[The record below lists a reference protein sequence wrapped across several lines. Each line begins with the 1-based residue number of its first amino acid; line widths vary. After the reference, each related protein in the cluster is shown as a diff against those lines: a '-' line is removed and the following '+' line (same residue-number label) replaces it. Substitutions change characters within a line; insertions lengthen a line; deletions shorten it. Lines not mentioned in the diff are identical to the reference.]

1 MCIWDNVCD
10 TWFPTITII
19 ITVVLGFI
27 PIYLIFHLSNER
39 LMKIGGTLLT
49 MAAVPTLFVF
59 SFLLIYGLC
68 VVPNAK
74 AAFKA
79 GLPNDSVACFVPRTN
94 LVRDIQRTI
103 LRSPSADDEPRHP
116 GGYILIKGRHGCGK
130 TTILK
135 RALTES
141 GPGILYVPVGFN
153 GDISLSLYQSLR
165 INEYCEGFWVTF
177 YTFLKLPL
185 KVCPDDPLS
194 RLEYGLKI
202 LTQAATEIVQE
213 EGYIPVV
220 VFDNLSQTLKQQRFD
235 GKQMVAML
243 QDAAKEMS
251 DDKLLIVV
259 FAASDSSV
267 PNLMRARS
275 SISRLIGT
283 IDVGDITDEQA
294 SNYLTCMCDN
304 ASSDDVATAVN
315 LVGGRFFDLLSAAR
329 IIKTHR
335 DGVNET
341 LEKLLLDT
349 LQDLEKTLLGA
360 VPRRVHTAVQEIA
373 RGILDS
379 STGTLTIAE
388 YASYVEELDQTDLQL
403 IDNLNIFLI
412 NSPDAIIFHS
422 RLTQRYF
429 ESRFMFKK
437 SNADQGK

>member
-1 MCIWDNVCD
+1 M
-10 TWFPTITII
+10 
-19 ITVVLGFI
+19 
-27 PIYLIFHLSNER
+27 
-39 LMKIGGTLLT
+39 MKIGGTVAA
-49 MAAVPTLFVF
+49 MIAVPALFIISV
-59 SFLLIYGLC
+59 LLLGGVC

-116 GGYILIKGRHGCGK
+116 GGYILIQGRHGCGK

-135 RALTES
+135 QALAES
-141 GPGILYVPVGFN
+141 GPGILYVPVGYN
-153 GDISLSLYQSLR
+153 GDVSLSLYQSLR
-165 INEYCEGFWVTF
+165 IDEYCESFWVT
-177 YTFLKLPL
+177 YLKLPL

-202 LTQAATEIVQE
+202 LTQAAAEIVQE

-220 VFDNLSQTLKQQRFD
+220 VFDNLSQILKQQQFD
-235 GKQMVAML
+235 VVAML
-243 QDAAKEMS
+243 QDAAKEIS
-251 DDKLLIVV
+251 DNKLLIVV

-283 IDVGDITDEQA
+283 IDVGDITDQQA
-294 SNYLTCMCDN
+294 LNYLTCMCDN
-304 ASSDDVATAVN
+304 ASSDNVATAVN
-315 LVGGRFFDLLSAAR
+315 LVGGHFLDLLSAAH

-349 LQDLEKTLLGA
+349 LRDLEKTLFILGA
-360 VPRRVHTAVQEIA
+360 LPRRVVTAVQEIA

-388 YASYVEELDQTDLQL
+388 YASYVEDLNQTDLQL
-403 IDNLNIFLI
+403 IDTLNIFLI
-412 NSPDAIIFHS
+412 NSPDVMFHS
-422 RLTQRYF
+422 RLTKRYF
-429 ESRFMFKK
+429 ESRFKFEK
-437 SNADQGK
+437 SLLINENNNNF